1 MAATDYF
8 LILLAPSFLFILS
21 LLFLR
26 NNIKSTNRTNS
37 FKETSPCHLQALC
50 TILTPTN
57 SAWPTQYASLLT
69 CKIRRNPDVIEI
81 QISKLI
87 NNIRHGAL
95 ELRDPRVLAD
105 IFRGQLYVYGWK
117 VSIGLDLPRPWGF
130 LYSRRSYSLSVDQ
143 VSRRYIKACFGANP
157 HLGASTGIHAVSFNV
172 PCEVASP
179 LTPLLHS
186 VRSRP

>member
-1 MAATDYF
+1 MAVTDHY
-8 LILLAPSFLFILS
+8 LILLAPSFIFILS

-26 NNIKSTNRTNS
+26 NKIQGTNRTNS

-50 TILTPTN
+50 TILTPTD

-69 CKIRRNPDVIEI
+69 CKIRRTPDVIEI
-81 QISKLI
+81 QFLKLI
-87 NNIRHGAL
+87 NNIRLGAL

-105 IFRGQLYVYGWK
+105 ILRGQLYVYGWK
-117 VSIGLDLPRPWGF
+117 VSIGLDLPRRPCGVLYF
-130 LYSRRSYSLSVDQ
+130 RRLYSISVDQ
-143 VSRRYIKACFGANP
+143 VSRRYIQACFGANRHP
-157 HLGASTGIHAVSFNV
+157 GYAVPFNV
-172 PCEVASP
+172 RSEVASP